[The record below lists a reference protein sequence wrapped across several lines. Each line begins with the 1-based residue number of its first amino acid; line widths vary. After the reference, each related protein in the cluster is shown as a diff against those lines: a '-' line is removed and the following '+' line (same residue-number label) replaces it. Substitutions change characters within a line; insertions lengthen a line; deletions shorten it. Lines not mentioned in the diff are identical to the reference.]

1 MENKFC
7 MSCGQQLE
15 AGAKFCPYCGATQP
29 TEAPNTQAQ
38 GGNSQPVG
46 QPQTPPMQPQTPP
59 VQPNPNT
66 QQGYQQVPQQPG
78 MQYQQQG
85 QYQQYPQQPGMQYQ
99 QPVQKPIF
107 TLKQLK
113 NQVPGQTGPQ
123 PELNFIDSLKYT
135 MANIVDFKTP
145 ESRKSVYWWNTLAI
159 SVFNIIVWIIIS
171 MIVSVTE
178 YSFFYTSY
186 DMMGDLLYILLSLI
200 NIPLLLSN
208 LSAAI
213 RRIIYLGENPW
224 LVLVPGYNIYLL
236 VTDKKT
242 YYQQPYQQNYGQQQV
257 PQQPMQN
264 QQQPLQPQQVP
275 TKKQTND
282 QN

>member
-7 MSCGQQLE
+7 MSCGQQLD

-38 GGNSQPVG
+38 GGNQPVG
-46 QPQTPPMQPQTPP
+46 QPQQPQTPP

-99 QPVQKPIF
+99 QPVQKPSF